1 MSVEKVREYFRQ
13 HGLADRIMEFGR
25 SSATVELAAAVLGC
39 EPGRIAKTLSFAL
52 KTRVLLIVAAGD
64 ARIDNAKYKARFGA
78 KAKMLLRE
86 ETEAFT
92 GHPAGGVCPFA
103 VNPGVEIYLDRS
115 LQKYDCVFPACGSAD
130 SAIGLSIAELERY
143 SGGVW
148 VDVCKKRGKLKM
160 QSYREIKTDLQ
171 HLKAGAGT
179 IVEKNEKPGRGA
191 AVAGYFNSGAVS
203 LRFIFGEKE
212 NIVFAFLQWAVIGI
226 AYYLWVQ
233 ALALV
238 PEDVWQSGDGGDSAV
253 SLVLL
258 MWSFVCVGLAAYPLG
273 LLTACMNASYILRFT
288 GRESTVA
295 ECLKIVLP
303 KSWSLWVFSWLDGW
317 WTVMR
322 ILERLPKKN
331 DRTPLAVKLANEAV
345 YQGWKLSSLGFLPAL
360 LSGRSVGEA
369 CGDSLNLLK
378 ERFGMLVKLRIGYS
392 LVCWGFGIVGYLG
405 MFALLWMLP
414 ELSGSIFEDNAVYEF
429 YLLAGAPLL
438 AVLIFIML
446 VFRPVYVISACRIYA
461 FYAREKG
468 VNIKLPESSSRGIS
482 ALTAFLL
489 LAAVLAAAWFFRD
502 RLGIAELMNQKF

>member
-1 MSVEKVREYFRQ
+1 
-13 HGLADRIMEFGR
+13 
-25 SSATVELAAAVLGC
+25 
-39 EPGRIAKTLSFAL
+39 
-52 KTRVLLIVAAGD
+52 
-64 ARIDNAKYKARFGA
+64 
-78 KAKMLLRE
+78 
-86 ETEAFT
+86 
-92 GHPAGGVCPFA
+92 
-103 VNPGVEIYLDRS
+103 
-115 LQKYDCVFPACGSAD
+115 
-130 SAIGLSIAELERY
+130 
-143 SGGVW
+143 
-148 VDVCKKRGKLKM
+148 M

-238 PEDVWQSGDGGDSAV
+238 PEDVWQSGDGGNSAV

-288 GRESTVA
+288 GRKSTVA

-502 RLGIAELMNQKF
+502 RHGIAELMNQKF

>member
-1 MSVEKVREYFRQ
+1 MQGY
-13 HGLADRIMEFGR
+13 G
-25 SSATVELAAAVLGC
+25 
-39 EPGRIAKTLSFAL
+39 
-52 KTRVLLIVAAGD
+52 
-64 ARIDNAKYKARFGA
+64 
-78 KAKMLLRE
+78 
-86 ETEAFT
+86 
-92 GHPAGGVCPFA
+92 
-103 VNPGVEIYLDRS
+103 EIGKS
-115 LQKYDCVFPACGSAD
+115 LQC
-130 SAIGLSIAELERY
+130 
-143 SGGVW
+143 
-148 VDVCKKRGKLKM
+148 
-160 QSYREIKTDLQ
+160 
-171 HLKAGAGT
+171 LKADAGN
-179 IVEKNEKPGRGA
+179 IVENNEKPKRGA
-191 AVAGYFNSGAVS
+191 AVAGYLNSGAVS

-212 NIVFAFLQWAVIGI
+212 NIAFAFLQWVVIGI

-233 ALALV
+233 VLSLV
-238 PEDVWQSGDGGDSAV
+238 PEEVWNSDNGNGNCAV
-253 SLVLL
+253 GIILL
-258 MWSFVCVGLAAYPLG
+258 IWSVVCVGLAAYPLG

-288 GRESTVA
+288 GRKSTVA

>member
-1 MSVEKVREYFRQ
+1 
-13 HGLADRIMEFGR
+13 
-25 SSATVELAAAVLGC
+25 
-39 EPGRIAKTLSFAL
+39 
-52 KTRVLLIVAAGD
+52 
-64 ARIDNAKYKARFGA
+64 
-78 KAKMLLRE
+78 
-86 ETEAFT
+86 
-92 GHPAGGVCPFA
+92 
-103 VNPGVEIYLDRS
+103 
-115 LQKYDCVFPACGSAD
+115 
-130 SAIGLSIAELERY
+130 
-143 SGGVW
+143 
-148 VDVCKKRGKLKM
+148 M

-238 PEDVWQSGDGGDSAV
+238 PEDVWQSGDGGDSAWPIYADV
-253 SLVLL
+253 VFCLCRFGRLSS
-258 MWSFVCVGLAAYPLG
+258 WFVDGLHERIVYSAFYG
-273 LLTACMNASYILRFT
+273 Q
-288 GRESTVA
+288 GVDGVA
-295 ECLKIVLP
+295 VRLKIVLP
-303 KSWSLWVFSWLDGW
+303 KSGVCDISWLDGW

-322 ILERLPKKN
+322 ILRRLPKKN

-369 CGDSLNLLK
+369 CGNSLNLLK

>member
-1 MSVEKVREYFRQ
+1 
-13 HGLADRIMEFGR
+13 
-25 SSATVELAAAVLGC
+25 
-39 EPGRIAKTLSFAL
+39 
-52 KTRVLLIVAAGD
+52 
-64 ARIDNAKYKARFGA
+64 
-78 KAKMLLRE
+78 
-86 ETEAFT
+86 
-92 GHPAGGVCPFA
+92 
-103 VNPGVEIYLDRS
+103 
-115 LQKYDCVFPACGSAD
+115 
-130 SAIGLSIAELERY
+130 
-143 SGGVW
+143 
-148 VDVCKKRGKLKM
+148 M

-446 VFRPVYVISACRIYA
+446 VFRPVYVISACRHLCLLCPGKRSEYQA
-461 FYAREKG
+461 AGKFFPRYQRPDGFSAVGGRAGGSLVFPRPARNCG
-468 VNIKLPESSSRGIS
+468 TDESKILNLLQGLKKE
-482 ALTAFLL
+482 ALTKPLFC
-489 LAAVLAAAWFFRD
+489 R
-502 RLGIAELMNQKF
+502 

>member
-1 MSVEKVREYFRQ
+1 
-13 HGLADRIMEFGR
+13 
-25 SSATVELAAAVLGC
+25 
-39 EPGRIAKTLSFAL
+39 
-52 KTRVLLIVAAGD
+52 
-64 ARIDNAKYKARFGA
+64 
-78 KAKMLLRE
+78 
-86 ETEAFT
+86 
-92 GHPAGGVCPFA
+92 
-103 VNPGVEIYLDRS
+103 
-115 LQKYDCVFPACGSAD
+115 
-130 SAIGLSIAELERY
+130 
-143 SGGVW
+143 
-148 VDVCKKRGKLKM
+148 M

-482 ALTAFLL
+482 ALTA
-489 LAAVLAAAWFFRD
+489 AWFFRD